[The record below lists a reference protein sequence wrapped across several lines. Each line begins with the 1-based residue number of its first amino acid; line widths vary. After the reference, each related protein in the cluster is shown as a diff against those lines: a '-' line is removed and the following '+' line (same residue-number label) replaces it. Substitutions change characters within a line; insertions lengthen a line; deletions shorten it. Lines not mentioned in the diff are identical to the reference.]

1 VGLSLFAQA
10 HMPLKFWDEAFLAAT
25 YLINHTPSKV
35 ISHATPLECLYK
47 VQPNYSSLQISSCA
61 CWPNLRPYNQ
71 RKLQFR
77 SKECVFLGYSN
88 LHKRFKCLDAATS
101 RIYISKDITFDE
113 NIFPFSKLHLNA
125 GAKLHNQVQLMPDL
139 FPIVPSLSGCDIAV
153 NDPMTNDPHVNPTI
167 ETCDP

>member
-1 VGLSLFAQA
+1 
-10 HMPLKFWDEAFLAAT
+10 MPLKFWDEAFLAAT

-113 NIFPFSKLHLNA
+113 NIFPFSSFILMPELNSTT
-125 GAKLHNQVQLMPDL
+125 KSNSCLIYFLLFQVYLGVTLQLMIL
-139 FPIVPSLSGCDIAV
+139 
-153 NDPMTNDPHVNPTI
+153 
-167 ETCDP
+167 